1 MSGTASDQG
10 RDGGADHQGVNQ
22 MTVQPELSDEMPEAL
37 LDERAAAKLLGVSP
51 RVLWGLADA
60 GTIPF
65 IRIGPRLKRYDPRDL
80 RNFIDRSRHINRP
93 VRDNAAGHDVT
104 GR

>member
-1 MSGTASDQG
+1 MTMQHG
-10 RDGGADHQGVNQ
+10 RGEGVVSTRHNTKDGPGV
-22 MTVQPELSDEMPEAL
+22 D
-37 LDERAAAKLLGVSP
+37 LDDSRSLITERAAAKLLGVSP

-80 RNFIDRSRHINRP
+80 QDFIERSRHINRP
-93 VRDNAAGHDVT
+93 VRDNAAEHEAT